1 VTATTWTPLE
11 THPKLYAEL
20 SGDDNPVHLDPKVAQ
35 AAGFPTNIVHGM
47 NTLGAVARAA
57 GNDAPGLVLRKAD
70 IRFAA
75 PSFPG
80 QTLTI
85 EGTPKELP
93 DGTVK
98 VGMKIH
104 APDEPRSLMSPAN
117 FTFGPAE
124 LSDELQA
131 KLLKN
136 TDVQERD
143 DDVIAEDYT
152 FSDADVARY
161 RELTNCDIVPPG
173 DALPMFMGTLGLTDA
188 LWFAFSEQ
196 KPDEPGNF
204 VHLRQ
209 AGTFVA
215 PIETGVAYRC
225 RVQAGLMKVRKSP
238 MGAMFTIPLLVQE
251 SATSK
256 LVQTGVVTLIFVP
269 DKSAKQ

>member
-1 VTATTWTPLE
+1 MSTTTWTPLE
-11 THPKLYAEL
+11 SHPKLYAEL

-57 GNDAPGLVLRKAD
+57 GNDGPGMVLRKAD

-98 VGMKIH
+98 VGMKIN

-117 FTFGPAE
+117 FVFGPQE
-124 LSDELQA
+124 LDDELRA

-143 DDVIAEDYT
+143 DDIVAKDYT

-161 RELTNCDIVPPG
+161 LELTQCETVPAG
-173 DALPMFMGTLGLTDA
+173 TDLPMFMGTLGLTDA
-188 LWFAFSEQ
+188 LWFAFSEE

-209 AGTFVA
+209 AGTFLE
-215 PIETGVAYRC
+215 PIKTDVAYRC

-238 MGAMFTIPLLVQE
+238 MGAMFTIPLIVQE
-251 SATSK
+251 SATSL

-269 DKSAKQ
+269 DKTGA